1 MLVLPH
7 SHLASCLPY
16 LMAAL
21 PRVAPSPPAC
31 HSSWPPH
38 LSLASLHGHLTSHT
52 CSPHTCHP
60 SLPSHLLAHPPL
72 GLSYHKPTT
81 PAPASQTLMFLRV
94 NHRPPRL
101 PFSPWPCGTATK
113 GLVSRR
119 VQQSPTEPTELLP
132 AAAESMSGRV
142 ISVFCFNS
150 CPRNNS
156 FPHPLNNSQAK
167 ITHTMESK
175 KVSLFPDCTNKAVC
189 NSEMATAKM
198 RTFHFCH
205 ACPFPSCLTFS
216 L

>member
-1 MLVLPH
+1 MGRGTLVSRWLHLTWRCLAVSHGCIASQCLLASAPPHSCLMLVLPH

-16 LMAAL
+16 LTAAL

-132 AAAESMSGRV
+132 AAAESEWPSHLCFLFQLMS
-142 ISVFCFNS
+142 
-150 CPRNNS
+150 
-156 FPHPLNNSQAK
+156 
-167 ITHTMESK
+167 SK
-175 KVSLFPDCTNKAVC
+175 QFLPTSPEQL
-189 NSEMATAKM
+189 
-198 RTFHFCH
+198 
-205 ACPFPSCLTFS
+205 PS
-216 L
+216 